1 MLSRQPPRLAR
12 AEPRWVPVAAPPQR
26 PRSSRT
32 AFAGE
37 LMRHNDLAGFDDLL
51 PAGESGRG
59 GTSTTMARRSRKAPE
74 LIGNSRAM
82 QRLRKLA
89 LRVAPKDAT
98 VFINGESGTGK
109 EMFARFIHAHSR
121 RADRPFVALNCAA
134 LPENLV
140 ESELFGHERGA
151 FTGAVTTRTGCFEA
165 AHHGT
170 LFLDEITE
178 IRPAVQ
184 AKLLRAIQE
193 REVQRVGSNDTRPV
207 DVRIL
212 VASSRDLA
220 QALADGVL
228 REDLYYRLQ
237 VVELNLP
244 PLRTRKEDV
253 PLLCSHFLKKHGGS
267 EDSPLR
273 HLSLSAL
280 ELLEAYD
287 WPGNV
292 RELENVVGRAIAI
305 AAPDSGDTLHPFDL
319 PPAIWRDHGMLDGE
333 SPEMELNLNAAV
345 LRLKRLLSAEALH
358 RANGNKMEAAR
369 LLGVS
374 RRGFYNLLKE
384 TEM

>member
-1 MLSRQPPRLAR
+1 MGLNDSAGLRSPLSAGEFRRGAASAADPPR
-12 AEPRWVPVAAPPQR
+12 
-26 PRSSRT
+26 
-32 AFAGE
+32 
-37 LMRHNDLAGFDDLL
+37 M
-51 PAGESGRG
+51 
-59 GTSTTMARRSRKAPE
+59 RKAPE

-82 QRLRKLA
+82 QGLRRLG
-89 LRVAPKDAT
+89 LRVAPRDAT

-151 FTGAVTTRTGCFEA
+151 FTGAVSARTGCFEA
-165 AHHGT
+165 AHGGT

-178 IRPAVQ
+178 VGPAVQ
-184 AKLLRAIQE
+184 AKLLRALQE
-193 REVQRVGSNDTRPV
+193 REIQRVGSSETRPV
-207 DVRIL
+207 DVRIV
-212 VASSRDLA
+212 VASSRNLA
-220 QALADGVL
+220 KALADGVL
-228 REDLYYRLQ
+228 REDLYYRLN

-244 PLRTRKEDV
+244 PLRKRKEDV
-253 PLLCSHFLKKHGGS
+253 ALLCSHFLKKHGRS

-273 HLSLSAL
+273 HLSLPAL

-292 RELENVVGRAIAI
+292 RELENVIGRAIAI
-305 AAPDSGDTLHPFDL
+305 AAPDCGDTLHPADL
-319 PPAIWRDHGMLDGE
+319 PPAIRRDYGILDGE
-333 SPEMELNLNAAV
+333 SPERVLDLSAAI
-345 LRLKRLLSAEALH
+345 LRVKRLLSAEAL
-358 RANGNKMEAAR
+358 RAAKGNKMEAAR

-384 TEM
+384 IEP